1 VLRVVFDTN
10 VYISALITP
19 GGAAEK
25 AYLSAINGNITLFTS
40 ISILTETAIKLREKF
55 LWEDDRITTA
65 IRHIGSAAH
74 VLKPVIKL
82 KILKDDPDNR
92 ILECAKEAK
101 ADLVVTGDRH
111 LLQLKKFDTIK
122 IVTIREFLDILKNR
136 KIEGR
141 FPHFQNPRI
150 RKTNCPDGL

>member
-1 VLRVVFDTN
+1 MFRVVFDTN

-19 GGAAEK
+19 GGTAEN
-25 AYLSAINGNITLFTS
+25 AYLSAINGHIALFTS

-65 IRHIGSAAH
+65 LRHIGSAAH

-101 ADLVVTGDRH
+101 AGLIVTGDRH
-111 LLQLKKFDTIK
+111 LLHLKEFDGIK
-122 IVTIREFLDILKNR
+122 VVTIREFLDIMNNA
-136 KIEGR
+136 G
-141 FPHFQNPRI
+141 
-150 RKTNCPDGL
+150 D